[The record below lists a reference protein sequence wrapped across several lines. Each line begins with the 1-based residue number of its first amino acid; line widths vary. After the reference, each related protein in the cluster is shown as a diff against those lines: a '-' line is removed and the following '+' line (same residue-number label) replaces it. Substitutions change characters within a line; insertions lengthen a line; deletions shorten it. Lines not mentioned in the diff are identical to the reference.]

1 MGRGRLAKP
10 IYESLPALY
19 VAGGTL
25 MMALSYHNRDTDW
38 SGPCGVLGVVGWVAG
53 LAIWMHRRDYRA
65 TSADYLRRGK
75 PVSGVEEP
83 RG

>member
-1 MGRGRLAKP
+1 VTRIAKP
-10 IYESLPALY
+10 IYESLPAAYLL
-19 VAGGTL
+19 AGAVL
-25 MMALSYHNRDTDW
+25 LVLSYRFSASWW
-38 SGPCGVLGVVGWVAG
+38 SGWCAAAGLLALIAG

-75 PVSGVEEP
+75 PFIDSDDT